1 MLPSWHLWV
10 WTRSHSPCDGG
21 RRCGDVASPGLAPR
35 GGDGTGTDVAG
46 AGAGSPHWS
55 GSGSRRPRSSQSW
68 SPGAPSLQSC
78 SQWSGQQLLCVSY
91 DIWMVNI
98 NMSCFPC
105 ICIAVQ
111 SRKARCKC
119 NNYYS
124 HDTYALCIALRHWNR
139 SIGLSTKTGCERRT
153 PDLFTLV

>member
-1 MLPSWHLWV
+1 MSPALGPHPVVVVMVVGVLMVLVLVLGHPTEVVLDHGGHVALNPGHQVLHLCKAAV
-10 WTRSHSPCDGG
+10 NDRVNNCFVTVMR
-21 RRCGDVASPGLAPR
+21 
-35 GGDGTGTDVAG
+35 
-46 AGAGSPHWS
+46 
-55 GSGSRRPRSSQSW
+55 
-68 SPGAPSLQSC
+68 
-78 SQWSGQQLLCVSY
+78 
-91 DIWMVNI
+91 WMVNI
-98 NMSCFPC
+98 HMFCFPC

-124 HDTYALCIALRHWNR
+124 HDTYALCIALRYWNR